1 MVAGSSSSSAA
12 DQLQRKITQTRVL
25 MHAAAAP
32 DREDY
37 AEALRLKESVEQMRA
52 QLRHLRVQPPPT
64 SGAKSTAETREVL
77 AEKLKAGHLLTERE
91 FAMLEAPRPSPAT
104 TQSLTAKLAAGHLL
118 TEREVALLEKI
129 PEDAEVTVPVD
140 HAAAKRNASE
150 AAARKKAVKPEK
162 ASGGGGGLFA
172 WLGPLFG
179 GGSSSG
185 NSKPPSKRGERGA
198 AEPGT
203 IGLDGLAALGEMD
216 AVVVQPE
223 PSSSPPPKATKLK
236 HGPSSDYGLSS
247 DMSSIPP
254 PSKEETRALLAQKLQ
269 AGHLLTE
276 KEFALLETPT
286 PTPPPSA
293 KQKPKPS
300 AARAAAPS
308 AAAAVAARG
317 EAAAAAHTEGAR
329 KNGSVVVVCVA
340 VGRRHGRPVLRGGG
354 SSSKRDRPSSNRS
367 SLAKTPSSKRALLGV
382 PVKAPK
388 SDRRTPSARKK
399 AAANEKKPAR
409 VKEFMP
415 SRTWYEEVLLT
426 KTVPVHINLDGTARE
441 YVPEPLAPIE
451 EAVVEEAP
459 KKKGGKKKAAAKVE
473 RSRRIQRWNKGE
485 RVKRESKRVE
495 SLGDEET
502 R

>member
-1 MVAGSSSSSAA
+1 LELTDRAVIVTMVAGSSSSSAA

-64 SGAKSTAETREVL
+64 AGAKSTAETREVL

-91 FAMLEAPRPSPAT
+91 FAMLETPQPSPAT

-308 AAAAVAARG
+308 AAAAVAEEKRQPQPTLKVPAKTG
-317 EAAAAAHTEGAR
+317 ASSSSASPSAAATGAP
-329 KNGSVVVVCVA
+329 SSA
-340 VGRRHGRPVLRGGG
+340 GG

-459 KKKGGKKKAAAKVE
+459 KKKGGKKKAAAK
-473 RSRRIQRWNKGE
+473 
-485 RVKRESKRVE
+485 
-495 SLGDEET
+495 
-502 R
+502 